1 MQSINKYILIIL
13 GPTAVGKSR
22 LSIRMAKRFD
32 GEIIN
37 CDSRQVYKGFD
48 IGTDKLPEPERM
60 GVPHHLLDI
69 VPPENQ
75 FTAAEFSRLAL
86 ESVKKIHERKRLP
99 IITGGTGLYLT
110 ALLKGLF
117 PGGGRDDGIRQDL
130 EREEKTQGLDRLFR
144 RLEGMDPVYAEK
156 VGSRDRIR
164 ILRALE
170 VQRLTG
176 KSMTE
181 NFAMTRSPFAAYK
194 KILIGLRMDR
204 AALYARIEERVDSM
218 FTRGLVE
225 ETRNLIDQNIATDA
239 PPFRALGYRQVIRFL
254 EGRISLEE
262 AKEQTKTETR
272 HYAKRQMTW
281 FRKMEGI
288 RWFSPEK
295 TDEIA
300 GFIQENMR
308 AED

>member
-1 MQSINKYILIIL
+1 M
-13 GPTAVGKSR
+13 GKSR
-22 LSIRMAKRFD
+22 LSIQMAKCFD

-48 IGTDKLPEPERM
+48 IGTDKLPESERRD
-60 GVPHHLLDI
+60 VPHHLLDI
-69 VPPENQ
+69 VPPDIQ

-86 ESVKKIHERKRLP
+86 ECVNKIHERKRLP

-117 PGGGRDDGIRQDL
+117 PGGGRNEEIRRNLEKEEEDL
-130 EREEKTQGLDRLFR
+130 GLDRLFQ
-144 RLEGMDPVYAEK
+144 RLKGIDPEYANK
-156 VGSRDRIR
+156 IGSHDRIR

-170 VQRLTG
+170 VLSLTG
-176 KSMTE
+176 RSMAE
-181 NFAMTRSPFAAYK
+181 NFALTRSPFESFK
-194 KILIGLRMDR
+194 KILIGLCMDR
-204 AALYARIEERVDSM
+204 EELYAKIEERVDRM
-218 FTRGLVE
+218 FARGLVE
-225 ETRNLIDQNIATDA
+225 ETRTLIDRNIASDS
-239 PPFRALGYRQVIRFL
+239 PPFRALGYLQVVRFL

-288 RWFSPEK
+288 RWFSPEH

-300 GFIQENMR
+300 HFVQEKMQSG
-308 AED
+308 D

>member
-1 MQSINKYILIIL
+1 
-13 GPTAVGKSR
+13 
-22 LSIRMAKRFD
+22 
-32 GEIIN
+32 
-37 CDSRQVYKGFD
+37 
-48 IGTDKLPEPERM
+48 M

-86 ESVKKIHERKRLP
+86 ESVKKIHERRRLP

-117 PGGGRDDGIRQDL
+117 PGGDRDDGIRKDL

-144 RLEGMDPVYAEK
+144 RLEEMDPVYAEK

-204 AALYARIEERVDSM
+204 TALYARIEERVDSM
-218 FTRGLVE
+218 FARGLVE
-225 ETRNLIDQNIATDA
+225 ETRNLIDQNIASDA
-239 PPFRALGYRQVIRFL
+239 PPFRALGYRQVVRFL

-262 AKEQTKTETR
+262 AIEQTKTETR

-295 TDEIA
+295 TDEITD
-300 GFIQENMR
+300 FIQENMR